1 MNSGETAATQAGSD
15 NEMPFPSLQAAPA
28 KSIDAMINLAF
39 RATLFLLTFGAL
51 LLRFP
56 VTIPA
61 QSLGE
66 VARRYRKELEER
78 KKMGEVPVKVFTNDD
93 IARMPPVSIVGPSE
107 GRPPEPDTKQTTTTQ
122 PLGTTVRQ
130 ATSAP
135 TLAQHGKT
143 EESAKSKEY
152 WQAKFKAAR
161 AALEQAKEEQTLV
174 EDEIQLLQIQQAREL
189 NPDRSR
195 KLNSKIDASTIEL
208 EAKRATTHKA
218 QAALDEIEKE
228 FKKSGAPES
237 WIQDDSKRD

>member
-1 MNSGETAATQAGSD
+1 MAVTPAGSA
-15 NEMPFPSLQAAPA
+15 NGIFFPSLRAAPP
-28 KSIDAMINLAF
+28 KSTDAMMNLAF
-39 RATLFLLTFGAL
+39 RTALSLLVFAAFLL
-51 LLRFP
+51 P
-56 VTIPA
+56 PSVTSSA

-66 VARRYRKELEER
+66 IARRYRKELEER
-78 KKMGEVPVKVFTNDD
+78 KNKGEVPVIVFTNDD
-93 IARMPPVSIVGPSE
+93 IARMPPVSIVGPSV
-107 GRPPEPDTKQTTTTQ
+107 GRAAGPASKQTATTPPPGST
-122 PLGTTVRQ
+122 LRKATT
-130 ATSAP
+130 AP
-135 TLAQHGKT
+135 TEGHRGKS

-208 EAKRATTHKA
+208 EAKRAATHKA

-228 FKKSGAPES
+228 FKKSGAPER
-237 WIQDDSKRD
+237 WIQDDANHD

>member
-1 MNSGETAATQAGSD
+1 MN
-15 NEMPFPSLQAAPA
+15 LV
-28 KSIDAMINLAF
+28 L
-39 RATLFLLTFGAL
+39 RATLFLLMFGAL

-78 KKMGEVPVKVFTNDD
+78 KKKGEVPVKVFTNDD
-93 IARMPPVSIVGPSE
+93 IDRMPPISIVGPSE
-107 GRPPEPDTKQTTTTQ
+107 GRHPEPGPKQTTTTQ
-122 PLGTTVRQ
+122 PPGTTVGQ
-130 ATSAP
+130 PSSAP
-135 TLAQHGKT
+135 TLEKHGKT

-152 WQAKFKAAR
+152 WQAKFKTAR
-161 AALEQAKEEQTLV
+161 AALEQAKEKQTLV
-174 EDEIQLLQIQQAREL
+174 EDEVQLLQIQQARDL

-208 EAKRATTHKA
+208 ETKREATHKA

-228 FKKSGAPES
+228 FKKSGAPED
-237 WIQDDSKRD
+237 WIRDDAKRD